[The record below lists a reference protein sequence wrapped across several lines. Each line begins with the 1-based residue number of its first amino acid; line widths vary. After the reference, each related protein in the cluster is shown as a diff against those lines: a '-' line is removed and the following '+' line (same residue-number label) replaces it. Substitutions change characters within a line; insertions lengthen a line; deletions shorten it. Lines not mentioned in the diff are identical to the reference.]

1 MGQVWNN
8 FDLVRTNHSHSFH
21 DGDDGGRFVTL
32 SYVLGAGAV
41 AVVIVLVIVLR
52 IVSVVVATIRLKT

>member
-1 MGQVWNN
+1 MMV
-8 FDLVRTNHSHSFH
+8 
-21 DGDDGGRFVTL
+21 DDFVTL

-52 IVSVVVATIRLKT
+52 IVRVVVATIRLKT